1 MSGVLYLVATPIGNL
16 EDITLRALKTLNES
30 SIVLAENTKTSQK
43 LFSAHGINSKL
54 VSFNDFSSNT
64 KIVSLLRK
72 LKGGD
77 SISLIS
83 DAGTPLISDPGFN
96 LVSHA
101 IDENIRIESIPGP
114 SAVIAGLI
122 TSGIDNQKFIFE
134 GFLPKKNNE
143 LKKTFSKLNYE
154 SRTTIFFESPHRI
167 IKSLKVMEQIL
178 DRSRKLSIA
187 RELTKMHETILRG
200 TIGEVSS
207 FVEKDP
213 NLTRGEIVLI
223 FEGTNNNFSDF
234 DEKLDEL
241 FNSLKKEVSLK
252 KFSKVFS
259 RITNFSAKE
268 IYNKYKESV

>member
-16 EDITLRALKTLNES
+16 EDITLRAIKTLNES
-30 SIVLAENTKTSQK
+30 SIVLAENTKTSKK
-43 LFSAHGINSKL
+43 LFSSHGINSKL

-96 LVSHA
+96 LVSQA

-167 IKSLKVMEQIL
+167 IKSFKVMEQIL
-178 DRSRKLSIA
+178 DSKRKISIA

-268 IYNKYKESV
+268 IYNKYKE

>member
-1 MSGVLYLVATPIGNL
+1 MSGVLYLVATPIGNI
-16 EDITLRALKTLNES
+16 EDITLRAIRTLNES
-30 SIVLAENTKTSQK
+30 SIVLAENTKTSKK

-54 VSFNDFSSNT
+54 VSFNEFSSNT
-64 KIVSLLRK
+64 KIVSLLGK
-72 LKGGD
+72 LKDGD

-96 LVSHA
+96 LVSQA

-167 IKSLKVMEQIL
+167 IKSFKFMEQIL
-178 DRSRKLSIA
+178 DSRRKISIA

-200 TIGEVSS
+200 TIGEVAS

-213 NLTRGEIVLI
+213 YLTRGEIVLI
-223 FEGTNNNFSDF
+223 FEGTDNNFSDF

-268 IYNKYKESV
+268 IYNKYKE

>member
-54 VSFNDFSSNT
+54 VSFNDYSSNT

-96 LVSHA
+96 LVSQA
-101 IDENIRIESIPGP
+101 IDANIRIESIPGP

-178 DRSRKLSIA
+178 DSRRKISIA

-223 FEGTNNNFSDF
+223 FEGTDNNFSDF

>member
-16 EDITLRALKTLNES
+16 EDITLRAIKTLNES
-30 SIVLAENTKTSQK
+30 SIVLAENTKTSKK

-64 KIVSLLRK
+64 KIVSLLGK
-72 LKGGD
+72 LKDGD

-96 LVSHA
+96 LVSQA

-167 IKSLKVMEQIL
+167 IKSLKFMEQIL
-178 DRSRKLSIA
+178 DSRRKISIA

-200 TIGEVSS
+200 TIGQVAS

-223 FEGTNNNFSDF
+223 LEGTDNNFSDF

-268 IYNKYKESV
+268 IYNKYKE

>member
-16 EDITLRALKTLNES
+16 EDITLRAIKTLNES
-30 SIVLAENTKTSQK
+30 SIVLAENTKTSKK
-43 LFSAHGINSKL
+43 LFSSHGINSKL

-64 KIVSLLRK
+64 KIVSLIGK
-72 LKGGD
+72 LKDGY

-96 LVSHA
+96 LVSQA

-178 DRSRKLSIA
+178 DSRRKISIA

-200 TIGEVSS
+200 TIGEVAS
-207 FVEKDP
+207 FIEKDP

-268 IYNKYKESV
+268 IYNKYKE

>member
-16 EDITLRALKTLNES
+16 EDITLRAIKTLNES

-96 LVSHA
+96 LVSQA
-101 IDENIRIESIPGP
+101 IDANIRIESIPGP

-122 TSGIDNQKFIFE
+122 SSGIDNQKFIFE

-143 LKKTFSKLNYE
+143 LKKTFLKLNYE

-167 IKSLKVMEQIL
+167 IKSFKVMEQIL
-178 DRSRKLSIA
+178 DNRRKISIA

-223 FEGTNNNFSDF
+223 FEGTDNNFSDF

>member
-16 EDITLRALKTLNES
+16 EDITLRAIKTLNES
-30 SIVLAENTKTSQK
+30 SIVLAENTKTSKK
-43 LFSAHGINSKL
+43 LFSSHGINSKL

-64 KIVSLLRK
+64 KIVSLLGK
-72 LKGGD
+72 LKDGY

-96 LVSHA
+96 LVSQA

-178 DRSRKLSIA
+178 DSRRKISIA

-200 TIGEVSS
+200 TIGEVAS
-207 FVEKDP
+207 FIEKDP

-268 IYNKYKESV
+268 IYNKYKE

>member
-16 EDITLRALKTLNES
+16 EDITLRAIKTLNES
-30 SIVLAENTKTSQK
+30 SIVLAENTKTSKK
-43 LFSAHGINSKL
+43 LFSSHGINSKL

-64 KIVSLLRK
+64 KIVSLLGK
-72 LKGGD
+72 LKDGY

-96 LVSHA
+96 LVSQA

-178 DRSRKLSIA
+178 DSRRKISIA

-200 TIGEVSS
+200 TIGEVAS

-223 FEGTNNNFSDF
+223 FEGTDNNFSDF

-268 IYNKYKESV
+268 IYNKYKE

>member
-16 EDITLRALKTLNES
+16 EDITLRAIKTLNES
-30 SIVLAENTKTSQK
+30 SIVLAENTKTSKK
-43 LFSAHGINSKL
+43 LFSSHGINSKL

-64 KIVSLLRK
+64 KIVSLIGK
-72 LKGGD
+72 LKDGY

-178 DRSRKLSIA
+178 DSRRKISIA

-200 TIGEVSS
+200 TIGEVAS

-268 IYNKYKESV
+268 IYNKYKE

>member
-96 LVSHA
+96 LVSQA

-167 IKSLKVMEQIL
+167 IKSFKVMEQIL
-178 DRSRKLSIA
+178 DSRRKISIA

-200 TIGEVSS
+200 TIGEVAS

-223 FEGTNNNFSDF
+223 FEGTDNNFSDF

-241 FNSLKKEVSLK
+241 FNSLKNEVSLK

>member
-16 EDITLRALKTLNES
+16 EDITLRAIKTLNES
-30 SIVLAENTKTSQK
+30 SIVLAENTKTSKK

-64 KIVSLLRK
+64 KIVSLLGK
-72 LKGGD
+72 LKDGY

-96 LVSHA
+96 LVSQA

-167 IKSLKVMEQIL
+167 IKSFKVMEQIL
-178 DRSRKLSIA
+178 DNKRKISIA

-200 TIGEVSS
+200 TIGQVAS

-223 FEGTNNNFSDF
+223 LEGTDNNFSDF

-268 IYNKYKESV
+268 IYNKYKE

>member
-64 KIVSLLRK
+64 KIISLLRK

-96 LVSHA
+96 LVSQA
-101 IDENIRIESIPGP
+101 IEANIKIESIPGP

-167 IKSLKVMEQIL
+167 IKSFKVMEQIL
-178 DRSRKLSIA
+178 DSRRKISIA

-213 NLTRGEIVLI
+213 NLARGEIVLI
-223 FEGTNNNFSDF
+223 FEGTDNNFSDF

-241 FNSLKKEVSLK
+241 FNSLKREVSLK

>member
-167 IKSLKVMEQIL
+167 IKSFKVMEQIL
-178 DRSRKLSIA
+178 DSKRKLSIA

-268 IYNKYKESV
+268 IYNKYKE

>member
-16 EDITLRALKTLNES
+16 EDITLRAIKTLDES

-43 LFSAHGINSKL
+43 LFLAHGINSKL

-96 LVSHA
+96 LVSQA
-101 IDENIRIESIPGP
+101 IDANIRIESIPGP

-143 LKKTFSKLNYE
+143 LKKTFLKLNYE

-167 IKSLKVMEQIL
+167 IKSFKVMEQIL
-178 DRSRKLSIA
+178 DNRRKISIA

-223 FEGTNNNFSDF
+223 FEGTDNNFSDF

>member
-16 EDITLRALKTLNES
+16 EDITLRAIKTLNES

-43 LFSAHGINSKL
+43 LFLAHGINSKL

-96 LVSHA
+96 LVSQA
-101 IDENIRIESIPGP
+101 IDANIRIESIPGP

-178 DRSRKLSIA
+178 DSRRKISIA

-200 TIGEVSS
+200 TIGEVAS

-223 FEGTNNNFSDF
+223 FEGTDNNFSDF

>member
-64 KIVSLLRK
+64 KIVSLLGK
-72 LKGGD
+72 LKDGY

-143 LKKTFSKLNYE
+143 LKKTFLKLNYE

-167 IKSLKVMEQIL
+167 IKSFKVMEQIL
-178 DRSRKLSIA
+178 DSKRKLSIA

-223 FEGTNNNFSDF
+223 FEGTDNNFSDF

>member
-77 SISLIS
+77 SMSLIS

-167 IKSLKVMEQIL
+167 IKSFKVMEQIL
-178 DRSRKLSIA
+178 DSKRKLSIA

-213 NLTRGEIVLI
+213 HLTRGEIGLI
-223 FEGTNNNFSDF
+223 FEGANNNFSDF

-268 IYNKYKESV
+268 IYNKYKE

>member
-16 EDITLRALKTLNES
+16 EDITLRAIKTLNES
-30 SIVLAENTKTSQK
+30 SIVLAENTKTSKK

-64 KIVSLLRK
+64 KIVSLLGK
-72 LKGGD
+72 LKDGD

-96 LVSHA
+96 LVSQA

-178 DRSRKLSIA
+178 DSRRKISIA

-200 TIGEVSS
+200 TIGEVAS
-207 FVEKDP
+207 FIEKDP

-259 RITNFSAKE
+259 RITNFTAKE
-268 IYNKYKESV
+268 IYNKYKE

>member
-16 EDITLRALKTLNES
+16 EDITLRAIKTLNES
-30 SIVLAENTKTSQK
+30 SIVLAENTKTSKK
-43 LFSAHGINSKL
+43 LFSSHGINSKL

-64 KIVSLLRK
+64 KIVSLIGK
-72 LKGGD
+72 LKDGY

-96 LVSHA
+96 LVTQA

-178 DRSRKLSIA
+178 DSRRKISIA

-268 IYNKYKESV
+268 IYNKYKE

>member
-16 EDITLRALKTLNES
+16 EDITLRAIKTLNES

-96 LVSHA
+96 LVSQA
-101 IDENIRIESIPGP
+101 IDANIRIESIPGP

-167 IKSLKVMEQIL
+167 IKSFKVMEKIL
-178 DRSRKLSIA
+178 DSRRKISIA

-223 FEGTNNNFSDF
+223 FEGTDNNFSDF

>member
-1 MSGVLYLVATPIGNL
+1 MKVFF
-16 EDITLRALKTLNES
+16 
-30 SIVLAENTKTSQK
+30 Q
-43 LFSAHGINSKL
+43 
-54 VSFNDFSSNT
+54 
-64 KIVSLLRK
+64 
-72 LKGGD
+72 
-77 SISLIS
+77 
-83 DAGTPLISDPGFN
+83 
-96 LVSHA
+96 
-101 IDENIRIESIPGP
+101 
-114 SAVIAGLI
+114 
-122 TSGIDNQKFIFE
+122 
-134 GFLPKKNNE
+134 KKNNE
-143 LKKTFSKLNYE
+143 LKKTFLKLNYE

-167 IKSLKVMEQIL
+167 IKSFKVMEQIL
-178 DRSRKLSIA
+178 DNRRKISIA

-213 NLTRGEIVLI
+213 NLTRGELVLI

-268 IYNKYKESV
+268 IYNKYKE

>member
-16 EDITLRALKTLNES
+16 EDITLRAIKTLNES
-30 SIVLAENTKTSQK
+30 SIVLAENTKNSQK

-96 LVSHA
+96 LVSQA
-101 IDENIRIESIPGP
+101 IDANIRIESIPGP

-143 LKKTFSKLNYE
+143 LKKTFLKLNYE

-167 IKSLKVMEQIL
+167 IKSFKVMEQIL
-178 DRSRKLSIA
+178 DNRRKISIA

-200 TIGEVSS
+200 TIGEVAS

-223 FEGTNNNFSDF
+223 FEGTDNNFSDF

-268 IYNKYKESV
+268 IYNKYKE

>member
-143 LKKTFSKLNYE
+143 LKKTFLKLNYE

-167 IKSLKVMEQIL
+167 IKSFKVMEQIL
-178 DRSRKLSIA
+178 DSRRKISIA

-200 TIGEVSS
+200 TIGEVAS

-223 FEGTNNNFSDF
+223 FEGTDNNFSDF

-259 RITNFSAKE
+259 QITNFSAKE
-268 IYNKYKESV
+268 IYNKYKE

>member
-16 EDITLRALKTLNES
+16 EDITLRAIKTLNES

-96 LVSHA
+96 LVSQA
-101 IDENIRIESIPGP
+101 IDANIRIESIPGP

-143 LKKTFSKLNYE
+143 LKKTFLKLNYE

-167 IKSLKVMEQIL
+167 IKSFKVMEQIL
-178 DRSRKLSIA
+178 DNRRKISIA

-223 FEGTNNNFSDF
+223 FEGTDNNFSDF

>member
-16 EDITLRALKTLNES
+16 EDITLRAIKTLNES
-30 SIVLAENTKTSQK
+30 SIVLAENTKNSQK

-96 LVSHA
+96 LVSQA
-101 IDENIRIESIPGP
+101 IDANIRIESIPGP

-143 LKKTFSKLNYE
+143 LKKTFLKLNYE

-167 IKSLKVMEQIL
+167 IKSFKVMEQIL
-178 DRSRKLSIA
+178 DNRRKISIA

-223 FEGTNNNFSDF
+223 FEGTDNNFSDF

-241 FNSLKKEVSLK
+241 FNSLKKEISLK

>member
-16 EDITLRALKTLNES
+16 EDITLRAIKTLNES

-54 VSFNDFSSNT
+54 VSFNDYSSNT

-96 LVSHA
+96 LVSQA
-101 IDENIRIESIPGP
+101 IDANIRIESIPGP

-178 DRSRKLSIA
+178 DSRRKISIA

-223 FEGTNNNFSDF
+223 FEGTDNNFSDF

>member
-16 EDITLRALKTLNES
+16 EDITLRAIKTLNES
-30 SIVLAENTKTSQK
+30 SIVLAENTKNSQK

-96 LVSHA
+96 LVSQA
-101 IDENIRIESIPGP
+101 IDANIRIESIPGP

-167 IKSLKVMEQIL
+167 IKSFKVMEQIL
-178 DRSRKLSIA
+178 DNRRKISIA

-200 TIGEVSS
+200 TIGEVAS

-223 FEGTNNNFSDF
+223 FEGTDNNFSDF

-268 IYNKYKESV
+268 IYNKFKESV

>member
-16 EDITLRALKTLNES
+16 EDITLRAIKTLNES
-30 SIVLAENTKTSQK
+30 SIVLAENTKNSQK

-96 LVSHA
+96 LVSQA
-101 IDENIRIESIPGP
+101 IDANIRIESIPGP

-167 IKSLKVMEQIL
+167 IKSFKVMEKIL
-178 DRSRKLSIA
+178 DSSRKISIA

-200 TIGEVSS
+200 TIGEVAS

-223 FEGTNNNFSDF
+223 FEGTDNNFSDF

-241 FNSLKKEVSLK
+241 FNSLKNEVSLK

>member
-96 LVSHA
+96 LVSQA
-101 IDENIRIESIPGP
+101 IDANIRIESIPGP

-167 IKSLKVMEQIL
+167 IKSFKVMEQIL
-178 DRSRKLSIA
+178 DNRRKISVA

-200 TIGEVSS
+200 PIGEVSS

-223 FEGTNNNFSDF
+223 FEGTDNNFSDF

-268 IYNKYKESV
+268 IYNKYKE

>member
-16 EDITLRALKTLNES
+16 EDITLRAIKTLNES
-30 SIVLAENTKTSQK
+30 SIVLAENTKNSQK

-54 VSFNDFSSNT
+54 VSFNDFSSDT

-96 LVSHA
+96 LVSQA
-101 IDENIRIESIPGP
+101 IDANIRIESIPGP

-122 TSGIDNQKFIFE
+122 TSGIDNKKFIFE

-143 LKKTFSKLNYE
+143 LKKTFLKLNYE

-167 IKSLKVMEQIL
+167 IKSFKVMEQIL
-178 DRSRKLSIA
+178 DNRRKISVA

-268 IYNKYKESV
+268 IYNKYKDSV

>member
-16 EDITLRALKTLNES
+16 EDITLRAIKTLNES
-30 SIVLAENTKTSQK
+30 SIVLAENTKNSQK

-96 LVSHA
+96 LVSQA
-101 IDENIRIESIPGP
+101 IDANIRIESIPGP

-122 TSGIDNQKFIFE
+122 SSGIDNQKFIFE

-143 LKKTFSKLNYE
+143 LKKTFLKLNYE

-167 IKSLKVMEQIL
+167 IKSFKVMEQIL
-178 DRSRKLSIA
+178 DNRRKISIA

-223 FEGTNNNFSDF
+223 FEGTDNNFSDF

>member
-16 EDITLRALKTLNES
+16 EDITLRAIKTLNES
-30 SIVLAENTKTSQK
+30 SIVLAENTKTSKK
-43 LFSAHGINSKL
+43 LFSSHGINSKL

-64 KIVSLLRK
+64 KIVSLLGK
-72 LKGGD
+72 LKDGY

-96 LVSHA
+96 LVSQA

-167 IKSLKVMEQIL
+167 IKSLKFMEQIL
-178 DRSRKLSIA
+178 DSKRKISIA

-200 TIGEVSS
+200 TIGEVAS
-207 FVEKDP
+207 FVDKDP

-268 IYNKYKESV
+268 IYNKYKE

>member
-16 EDITLRALKTLNES
+16 EDITLRAIKTLNES
-30 SIVLAENTKTSQK
+30 SIVLAENTKNSQK

-72 LKGGD
+72 LNGGD

-96 LVSHA
+96 LVSQA
-101 IDENIRIESIPGP
+101 IDANIRIESIPGP

-143 LKKTFSKLNYE
+143 LKKTFLKLNYE

-167 IKSLKVMEQIL
+167 IKSFKVMEQIL
-178 DRSRKLSIA
+178 DNRRKISIA

>member
-1 MSGVLYLVATPIGNL
+1 MGKNSAIICLKICLEKFFLFMSGVLYLVATPIGNL

-101 IDENIRIESIPGP
+101 IDELS
-114 SAVIAGLI
+114 LI
-122 TSGIDNQKFIFE
+122 HI
-134 GFLPKKNNE
+134 
-143 LKKTFSKLNYE
+143 
-154 SRTTIFFESPHRI
+154 
-167 IKSLKVMEQIL
+167 
-178 DRSRKLSIA
+178 
-187 RELTKMHETILRG
+187 
-200 TIGEVSS
+200 
-207 FVEKDP
+207 
-213 NLTRGEIVLI
+213 
-223 FEGTNNNFSDF
+223 
-234 DEKLDEL
+234 
-241 FNSLKKEVSLK
+241 
-252 KFSKVFS
+252 
-259 RITNFSAKE
+259 
-268 IYNKYKESV
+268 

>member
-16 EDITLRALKTLNES
+16 EDITLRAIKTLNES
-30 SIVLAENTKTSQK
+30 SIVLAENTKTSKK

-64 KIVSLLRK
+64 KIVSLLGK
-72 LKGGD
+72 LKDGD

-96 LVSHA
+96 LVSQA

-178 DRSRKLSIA
+178 DSRRKISIA

-200 TIGEVSS
+200 TIGEVAS
-207 FVEKDP
+207 FVDKDP

-268 IYNKYKESV
+268 IYNKYKE

>member
-16 EDITLRALKTLNES
+16 EDITLRAIKTLNES

-96 LVSHA
+96 LVSQA
-101 IDENIRIESIPGP
+101 IDANIRIESIPGP

-167 IKSLKVMEQIL
+167 IKSFKVMEQIL
-178 DRSRKLSIA
+178 DNRRKISIA

-223 FEGTNNNFSDF
+223 FEGTDNNFSDF

>member
-16 EDITLRALKTLNES
+16 EDITLRAIKTLNES
-30 SIVLAENTKTSQK
+30 SIVLAENTKTSKK
-43 LFSAHGINSKL
+43 LFSSHGINSKL

-64 KIVSLLRK
+64 KIVSLLGK
-72 LKGGD
+72 LKDGY

-96 LVSHA
+96 LVTQA

-178 DRSRKLSIA
+178 DSRRKISIA

-200 TIGEVSS
+200 TIGEVAS

-259 RITNFSAKE
+259 RITNFTAKE
-268 IYNKYKESV
+268 IYNKYKE

>member
-16 EDITLRALKTLNES
+16 EDITLRAIKTLNES
-30 SIVLAENTKTSQK
+30 SIVLAENTKTSKK
-43 LFSAHGINSKL
+43 LFSSHGINSKL

-64 KIVSLLRK
+64 KIVSLIGK
-72 LKGGD
+72 LKDGY

-96 LVSHA
+96 LVSQA

-178 DRSRKLSIA
+178 DSRRKISIA

-200 TIGEVSS
+200 TIGEVAS

-268 IYNKYKESV
+268 IYNKYKE

>member
-16 EDITLRALKTLNES
+16 EDITLRAIKTLNES
-30 SIVLAENTKTSQK
+30 SIVLAENTKNSQK

-54 VSFNDFSSNT
+54 VSFNDFSSNN

-96 LVSHA
+96 LVSQA
-101 IDENIRIESIPGP
+101 IDANIRIESIPGP

-143 LKKTFSKLNYE
+143 LKKTFLKLNYE

-167 IKSLKVMEQIL
+167 IKSFKVMEQIL
-178 DRSRKLSIA
+178 DSSRKISVA

-200 TIGEVSS
+200 TIGEVMS
-207 FVEKDP
+207 FAEKDP

-223 FEGTNNNFSDF
+223 FEGTDNNFSDF

>member
-96 LVSHA
+96 LVSQA

-167 IKSLKVMEQIL
+167 IKSFKVMEQIL
-178 DRSRKLSIA
+178 DNRRKISVA

-223 FEGTNNNFSDF
+223 FEGTDNNFSDF

-268 IYNKYKESV
+268 IYNKSKE